1 MGVELKL
8 KSSKDGNIL
17 NCIPVP
23 RSTTL
28 CRTDSRT
35 KQFAF
40 GVFNLRKTKKAVL
53 FLAGCSESDSQ
64 EWMIS
69 IRKMLS
75 IVSYIP
81 VGDSNF
87 PVPLVDSAN
96 SHSAGFLGLYGVLHT
111 NSQEI
116 IISDPCSGSPIIGWK
131 WYHFHQFHLQATCEQ
146 NDDKKILIMH
156 TSREFQTGPG
166 QLLLYCREGPTLLH
180 YLITRGQGARYS
192 SGLLCSKRY
201 SFTYL

>member
-1 MGVELKL
+1 MELKL
-8 KSSKDGNIL
+8 KSSQDGNIL

-35 KQFAF
+35 KPFAF

-81 VGDSNF
+81 GKNLHNKLTNCAKRTIFLVGGSNF
-87 PVPLVDSAN
+87 PVSLVDSA
-96 SHSAGFLGLYGVLHT
+96 HSRAAGLLGLYGVLHT

-116 IISDPCSGSPIIGWK
+116 IISDPCTGSPIIGWK

-146 NDDKKILIMH
+146 NDDKKILVMH
-156 TSREFQTGPG
+156 TSR
-166 QLLLYCREGPTLLH
+166 
-180 YLITRGQGARYS
+180 
-192 SGLLCSKRY
+192 
-201 SFTYL
+201 